1 MNLPTDKTYIYLH
14 GFASSPQ
21 SAKAK
26 YIKNRFSSLNINL
39 KIPDLNKGNFSEL
52 TLTRQLQQVTAE
64 IDVSP
69 SPVILIGSSFGG
81 LTSTFLAENNPKVE
95 KLILLAPA
103 FKFLSHWLP
112 SLGEQQFKKWQSEGT
127 LPIYHYG
134 KNDYLPLNY
143 DFVRDLE
150 KYDEEKL
157 ERCCI
162 RNASRTLPTLI
173 LHGSRDEVIPIQA
186 SRDFAANR
194 PWVQFIA
201 LDSDHSLGN
210 VMAEVWQAINQ
221 FLT

>member
-26 YIKNRFSSLNINL
+26 YIKNCFSALNINL
-39 KIPDLNKGNFSEL
+39 KIPDLNRGDFSHL

-64 IDVSP
+64 INASP

-81 LTSTFLAENNPKVE
+81 LTSTFLAENNSKVE

-112 SLGEQQFKKWQSEGT
+112 TLGEQQFKKWQSEGT
-127 LPIYHYG
+127 LPIYHYA

-143 DFVRDLE
+143 DFVTDLE
-150 KYDEEKL
+150 KYNEEKL
-157 ERCCI
+157 ER
-162 RNASRTLPTLI
+162 SLPTLI

-194 PWVQFIA
+194 PWVKLIS

-210 VMAEVWQAINQ
+210 VMAEIWQ
-221 FLT
+221 FVVSTLVL

>member
-1 MNLPTDKTYIYLH
+1 MNLPKDKTYIYLH

-26 YIKNRFSSLNINL
+26 YIKNRFSSLNLNL
-39 KIPDLNKGNFSEL
+39 IIPDLNQADFSRL
-52 TLTRQLQQVTAE
+52 TLTRQLQQVAAE

-81 LTSTFLAENNPKVE
+81 LTSAFLAENNSKVE
-95 KLILLAPA
+95 ELILLAPA
-103 FKFLSHWLP
+103 FNFLSHWLP
-112 SLGEQQFKKWQSEGT
+112 TLGEQQLKKWQSEGV

-134 KNDYLPLNY
+134 KNNYLPLNF

-150 KYDEEKL
+150 RYDEAKF
-157 ERCCI
+157 ER
-162 RNASRTLPTLI
+162 SLPTLI
-173 LHGSRDEVIPIQA
+173 LHGKNDEVIPIQA

-194 PWVQFIA
+194 PWIELIA

-210 VMAEVWQAINQ
+210 VMAETWQAINQ

>member
-14 GFASSPQ
+14 GFASSPK
-21 SAKAK
+21 SAKAR
-26 YIKNRFSSLNINL
+26 YISDRFSSLKINL
-39 KIPDLNKGNFSEL
+39 KMPDLNKGDFSRL

-64 IDVSP
+64 INASP

-81 LTSTFLAENNPKVE
+81 LTSTFLAENNSKVE

-112 SLGEQQFKKWQSEGT
+112 TLGEQQLQKWQSEGV

-134 KNDYLPLNY
+134 QNDYLPLNY
-143 DFVRDLE
+143 EFVRDGE

-157 ERCCI
+157 ER
-162 RNASRTLPTLI
+162 SLPTLI
-173 LHGSRDEVIPIQA
+173 LHGCRDEVIPIQA

-194 PWVQFIA
+194 PWVELIA

-210 VMAEVWQAINQ
+210 VMAETWQAIER
-221 FLT
+221 FLSNS

>member
-1 MNLPTDKTYIYLH
+1 MNLPTNKTYIYLH
-14 GFASSPQ
+14 AFASSPQ

-26 YIKNRFSSLNINL
+26 YIKKCFSSLNINL
-39 KIPDLNKGNFSEL
+39 KIPDLNRGNFSEL

-64 IDVSP
+64 INASP

-81 LTSTFLAENNPKVE
+81 LTSIFLAENHSKVE

-112 SLGEQQFKKWQSEGT
+112 SLGEQQLQKWQSQGV

-134 KNDYLPLNY
+134 ENDYLPLNY
-143 DFVRDLE
+143 DFVRDGE

-157 ERCCI
+157 ER
-162 RNASRTLPTLI
+162 SLPTLI
-173 LHGSRDEVIPIQA
+173 LHGKSDEVIPIQA
-186 SRDFAANR
+186 SRDFAAKR
-194 PWVQFIA
+194 PWVKLIA

-210 VMAEVWQAINQ
+210 VMAEIWQAIAQ